1 MKTHLEENELTAVV
15 AGLELEA
22 AAEEHLG
29 SCVSC
34 RRQVSAMRDV
44 IDARRGDLEAEAPD
58 WVRQRREIM
67 SQLPPAPAVRPMR
80 RSPWT
85 RPLLAIAAVLV
96 AAVGLRA
103 LWTPA
108 PTADPGVISELP
120 VEQILA
126 EVDAMLADDSIPGF
140 ELIDQG
146 MDDVIFENGAS

>member
-1 MKTHLEENELTAVV
+1 MPDE
-15 AGLELEA
+15 
-22 AAEEHLG
+22 
-29 SCVSC
+29 
-34 RRQVSAMRDV
+34 
-44 IDARRGDLEAEAPD
+44 GDLEAEAPD
-58 WVRQRREIM
+58 WD
-67 SQLPPAPAVRPMR
+67 APTARDHVAVAAGADGRGR
-80 RSPWT
+80 CGGSPWT

-126 EVDAMLADDSIPGF
+126 EVEAMLADDSIPGF

-146 MDDVIFENGAS
+146 MDDAIFENGAS